1 MVVNSSTFN
10 FKDVVHDMVESCV
23 FGRQGYAEAA
33 YEVIPKVA
41 KEAAAKLR
49 KTSPKRQG
57 GGDYA
62 KGWAYEAEKGRL
74 RSVAKVYGKYGTYQL
89 AHLLER
95 PHAKRGGGRTNPIV
109 HIEPVEQWAMNEA
122 YDRIMDKLE
131 GVY

>member
-10 FKDVVHDMVESCV
+10 FAEIAGDMIEQCV
-23 FGRQGYAEAA
+23 FGRKGYAEAA
-33 YEVIPKVA
+33 YEVIPQVA

-49 KTSPKRQG
+49 KTSPRRPKG
-57 GGDYA
+57 GKYA
-62 KGWAYEAEKGRL
+62 KGWTHTVEKGRL
-74 RSVAKVYGKYGTYQL
+74 RVAAKVHGKYGTYQL
-89 AHLLER
+89 AHLLEHS
-95 PHAKRGGGRTNPIV
+95 HAKRGGGRTNPIV